1 MAGQP
6 APARSRS
13 DGWGSALDALVS
25 GAADPAVAWQPIVD
39 LARGAVVGFE
49 ALARFPAPPQE
60 PPDRWFTA
68 AAERGMS
75 ARLEARVLA
84 RALDAAGQL
93 PADTFLTVNVDPG
106 QLADAAV
113 RDVLADREPLHDV
126 VVEITG
132 HAGLVEHPGA
142 LNAVDWL
149 REVGARIAVD
159 DAGADHADLRALL
172 QLTPELVKIDRRLVA
187 GCDREPARRALI
199 RTVGQFA
206 SDLDALVVAE
216 GVEHPAQLE
225 VLADLGVPLA
235 QGFLLGRP
243 GEQPAGGP
251 PAPVR
256 RLLEGRR
263 TSDRHVA

>member
-6 APARSRS
+6 GAAGTRA
-13 DGWGSALDALVS
+13 DGWDRALDALLS
-25 GAADPAVAWQPIVD
+25 GAVDPAVGWQPIVD

-60 PPDRWFTA
+60 PPDRWFAA
-68 AAERGMS
+68 AAERGVS
-75 ARLEARVLA
+75 ARLEARVLV
-84 RALDAAGQL
+84 RVLDAAGQL
-93 PADTFLTVNVDPG
+93 PADTFLTINVDPG

-113 RDVLADREPLHDV
+113 RDVLAEREPLHDV

-132 HAGLVEHPGA
+132 HAGLAEHPGA
-142 LNAVDWL
+142 LDAVDWL
-149 REVGARIAVD
+149 REAGARIAVD

-172 QLTPELVKIDRRLVA
+172 QLTPELVKVDRRLVA

-225 VLADLGVPLA
+225 VLSDLDVPLA

-243 GEQPAGGP
+243 GEQPAGGLP
-251 PAPVR
+251 PPVR
-256 RLLEGRR
+256 RLLEDRR
-263 TSDRHVA
+263 TPDRYVA